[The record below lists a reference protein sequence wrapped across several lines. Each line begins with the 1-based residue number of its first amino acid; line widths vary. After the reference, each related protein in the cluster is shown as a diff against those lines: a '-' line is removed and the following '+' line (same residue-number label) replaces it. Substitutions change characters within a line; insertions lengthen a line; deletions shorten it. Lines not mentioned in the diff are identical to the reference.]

1 MNMKK
6 QENTGQ
12 NNVGSRFPYELFF
25 WNRIRI
31 SLLLVLLLFFNIF
44 HIGAQDL
51 KAIQLLFSPVE
62 KKDQLDS
69 FFKKTKEAGLD
80 SVIIR
85 LFSLPG
91 DRDFWRRKGEE
102 NFSGVY
108 FRTKHAP
115 SKDIFL
121 PEILKSAKKFGIK
134 VFGWMT
140 TRKSVWALNEHPE
153 WADVYY
159 DINSKK
165 FRYHVDRL
173 DIFNPAVCNYLTEL
187 LKDVPKNGLDG
198 LLFQDDLVI
207 RYNEGFTKSG
217 VNGYHEFSGNETRT
231 MPKDFFSEI
240 SFCAEDNR
248 SYVTKFT
255 KDYYKWQ
262 EWKNLYLI
270 SLLNNFSDELKSRNE
285 SFKVIYNCYYET
297 IISPDK
303 ASEWLSQD
311 ISSIQKY
318 LNVDHISIML
328 YHIQMCR
335 ELKKNFADIK
345 KMVDAGLKNNIQ
357 SSKVVIKIQL
367 KDWKTRK
374 CEPSDKIEQIVRMLK
389 DNNINNFIFVPIDNI
404 SDMELVRVALN
415 VLNRKG

>member
-1 MNMKK
+1 MKK
-6 QENTGQ
+6 EENTNQ
-12 NNVGSRFPYELFF
+12 NNVGARLAPALL
-25 WNRIRI
+25 NGHCIRI
-31 SLLLVLLLFFNIF
+31 SIILLLLMTFTVLRVE
-44 HIGAQDL
+44 AQGL

-62 KKDQLDS
+62 KRSQLDT
-69 FFKKTKEAGLD
+69 FFHKTRQAGID

-108 FRTKHAP
+108 YKTKHAP
-115 SKDIFL
+115 WKDIYL
-121 PEILKSAKKFGIK
+121 PEIIKSAKKFGVK

-140 TRKSVWALNEHPE
+140 TRKSVWALEQHPE

-159 DINSKK
+159 DINKK
-165 FRYHVDRL
+165 KYRYHVDRL
-173 DIFNPAVCNYLTEL
+173 DIFNPAVCNYLSKL
-187 LKDVPKNGLDG
+187 LKDVPENGLDG

-217 VNGYHEFSGNETRT
+217 INGYHEFNESDVGI
-231 MPKDFFSEI
+231 MPKDLFKEI
-240 SFCAEDNR
+240 SFCKEDNR
-248 SYVTKFT
+248 NYVTKFT
-255 KDYYKWQ
+255 KEYYKWQ

-270 SLLNNFSDELKSRNE
+270 SLLNTFSDEMKSKNE
-285 SFKVIYNCYYET
+285 YFKVIYNCYYET
-297 IISPDK
+297 IVMPDK
-303 ASEWLSQD
+303 AIEWLSQD
-311 ISSIQKY
+311 ISSMQKY

-328 YHIQMCR
+328 YHIQMER
-335 ELKKNFADIK
+335 ELKKNFEDIK
-345 KMVDAGLKNNIQ
+345 KMVDTGLKNNIQ

-374 CEPSDKIEQIVRMLK
+374 CESSDKIEQIVKLLK
-389 DNNINNFIFVPIDNI
+389 KNNINSFIFVPIDNVK
-404 SDMELVRVALN
+404 DMELVRVALN